1 MRVQR
6 LLPFADDGSQR
17 ETQATVDSQ
26 GIPPSL
32 SSAAS
37 PVLQLGTVERT
48 SGNQETSPTGPLPS
62 LPDQPQTPVP
72 SPSPT
77 PRPEPAFEEDEDTDG
92 DGIDTT
98 DGIDTPT
105 PTNNGGDDS
114 DDSGASS

>member
-37 PVLQLGTVERT
+37 SVLQLGTVERT

-98 DGIDTPT
+98 DGDRHPHSHQQR
-105 PTNNGGDDS
+105 G
-114 DDSGASS
+114 

>member
-1 MRVQR
+1 M
-6 LLPFADDGSQR
+6 
-17 ETQATVDSQ
+17 
-26 GIPPSL
+26 
-32 SSAAS
+32 
-37 PVLQLGTVERT
+37 LQLGTVERT

-98 DGIDTPT
+98 DGDGIDTTDGVDTPAPT
-105 PTNNGGDDS
+105 DNDS